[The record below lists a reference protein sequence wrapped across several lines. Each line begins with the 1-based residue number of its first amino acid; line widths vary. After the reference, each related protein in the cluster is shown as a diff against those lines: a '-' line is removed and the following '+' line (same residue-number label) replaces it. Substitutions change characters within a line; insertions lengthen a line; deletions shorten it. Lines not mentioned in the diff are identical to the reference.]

1 MQTISPEVISTIRS
15 AARVLVREH
24 GYMERTLAGTDLSP
38 SAVHTIIELGET
50 GSLTSKEL
58 ADRLNLE
65 KSTISRLV
73 QALEK
78 RGEITSERQE
88 TDGRSFRITLTD
100 QGRRTL
106 AVLAAYGENKVSG
119 ALPHLGGQS
128 TPDDVARALDAFAT
142 ALKVSRTG
150 KRAQESTSAAAPVI
164 VEGYQT
170 GMIGDISGLHGRTHG
185 SIVGFGPAFESVVSA
200 AMAEFMPRISKPVN
214 NSWSVVENGR
224 VVASITIDGED
235 LGNNI
240 AHLRWFILE
249 EHLRGLG
256 LGRKL
261 LDKAIE
267 HCDRHGF
274 DEIHLWTLKGLD
286 AARALYERN
295 GFKLV
300 DEYRGDQWGKM
311 VMEQKFLRR
320 RAAG

>member
-78 RGEITSERQE
+78 RGEITSEKME
-88 TDGRSFRITLTD
+88 TDGRSFRIALTD
-100 QGRRTL
+100 QGRKTL
-106 AVLAAYGENKVSG
+106 AVLAAYGEKKVSG

-128 TPDDVARALDAFAT
+128 TPEDVARALNAFAA
-142 ALKVSRTG
+142 ALKTSRTG
-150 KRAQESTSAAAPVI
+150 ERARPAAPEI

-185 SIVGFGPAFESVVSA
+185 PIVGFGPAFESVVSA
-200 AMAEFMPRISKPVN
+200 AMAEFMSRLSNPVN

-224 VVASITIDGED
+224 VVASISIDGED

-256 LGRKL
+256 LGRRL

-295 GFKLV
+295 GFTLV

-311 VMEQKFLRR
+311 VMEQKFVRK
-320 RAAG
+320 RAAV

>member
-1 MQTISPEVISTIRS
+1 MHTISPEVVSTIRS

-65 KSTISRLV
+65 KSTVSRLV

-78 RGEITSERQE
+78 RGEITSERLE
-88 TDGRSFRITLTD
+88 TDGRSFRITLTG
-100 QGRRTL
+100 QGRETL
-106 AVLAAYGENKVSG
+106 AVVAAYGENKVSG
-119 ALPHLGGQS
+119 ALAHLDGHS
-128 TPDDVARALDAFAT
+128 TPEEVARALDAFAA
-142 ALKVSRTG
+142 ALKASRTG
-150 KRAQESTSAAAPVI
+150 DGAPESAAAAGPDI

-170 GMIGDISGLHGRTHG
+170 GMIGDISALHARTHG
-185 SIVGFGPAFESVVSA
+185 PIVGFGPAFESVVSA
-200 AMAEFMPRISKPVN
+200 AMAEFMPRLANPVN
-214 NSWSVVENGR
+214 NSWSAVENGR

-235 LGNNI
+235 LGNNV

-249 EHLRGLG
+249 AHLRGQG
-256 LGRKL
+256 LGRRL
-261 LDKAIE
+261 LDKAID

-295 GFKLV
+295 GFDMV
-300 DEYRGDQWGKM
+300 EEYRGDQWGRM
-311 VMEQKFLRR
+311 VMEQKFVRT
-320 RAAG
+320 RAAR

>member
-1 MQTISPEVISTIRS
+1 MQTISSEVISTIRG

-50 GSLTSKEL
+50 GGLTSKEL

-78 RGEITSERQE
+78 RGEITSEKLE
-88 TDGRSFRITLTD
+88 TDGRSFRLSLTD
-100 QGRRTL
+100 QGHRTL
-106 AVLAAYGENKVSG
+106 AVLAAYGENKVSS
-119 ALPHLGGQS
+119 ALPHLCGLS
-128 TPDDVARALDAFAT
+128 TPEDVARTLDAFAT

-150 KRAQESTSAAAPVI
+150 ISAPESIPAVVPEI

-170 GMIGDISGLHGRTHG
+170 GMIGDIAGLHARTHG
-185 SIVGFGPAFESVVSA
+185 PIVGFGPAFESVVSA
-200 AMAEFMPRISKPVN
+200 SMAEFMPRLANPVN
-214 NSWSVVENGR
+214 NSWSVVETGR

-235 LGNNI
+235 LGNSI

-249 EHLRGLG
+249 QHLRGLG

-261 LDKAIE
+261 LDKALS
-267 HCDRHGF
+267 HCERHGF

-295 GFKLV
+295 GFELV
-300 DEYRGDQWGKM
+300 DEYQGDQWGKA
-311 VMEQKFLRR
+311 VMEQKFVRTSR
-320 RAAG
+320 